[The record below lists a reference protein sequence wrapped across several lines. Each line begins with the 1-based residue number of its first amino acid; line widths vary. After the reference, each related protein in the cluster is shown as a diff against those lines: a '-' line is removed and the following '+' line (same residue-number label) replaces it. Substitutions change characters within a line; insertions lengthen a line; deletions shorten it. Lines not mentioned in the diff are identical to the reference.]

1 MKAARLDL
9 VITHPIS
16 TSQVYS
22 SDGLTK
28 TSEALRRQPKA
39 GKRECEAWCVAHSSV
54 SPTSMRKNGETKYLK
69 EEILP
74 AVSKDTEKQETEV
87 IWREQERKGK
97 RRAFYSS
104 LGNAKDSAT

>member
-1 MKAARLDL
+1 
-9 VITHPIS
+9 
-16 TSQVYS
+16 
-22 SDGLTK
+22 
-28 TSEALRRQPKA
+28 
-39 GKRECEAWCVAHSSV
+39 
-54 SPTSMRKNGETKYLK
+54 MRKNGETKYLK